1 MEILS
6 QLKLNVI
13 NVNEKFQKQKQNL
26 KAVLGY
32 IEYIIKSDFFSKIT
46 FLKKQNRVN
55 FTGGNIC

>member
-32 IEYIIKSDFFSKIT
+32 SEYIMKSAFFQKLL
-46 FLKKQNRVN
+46 F
-55 FTGGNIC
+55 